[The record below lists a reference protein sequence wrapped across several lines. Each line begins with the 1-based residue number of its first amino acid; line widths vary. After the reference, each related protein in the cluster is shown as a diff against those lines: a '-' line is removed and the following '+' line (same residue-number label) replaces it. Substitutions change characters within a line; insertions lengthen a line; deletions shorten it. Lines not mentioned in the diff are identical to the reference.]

1 MLFATANKCASL
13 TETLARRQLTSGGWS
28 FGGAQQATT
37 EATCL
42 SALALAWADEASTAL
57 AIRFLMKSQG
67 ADGGWPAF
75 EGDPE
80 PSWATAL
87 AVSTLI
93 AVNDASDVSERALH
107 WLLTSRG
114 KEGNW
119 FWRWKFKTADRE
131 VGFNPDKY
139 GWPWCPG
146 AGSWVIPTAF
156 SVVAI
161 KQFTVCNR
169 SEAFE
174 NRIRL
179 GVDMLLDRACVGGGW
194 NSGNSVVYGVPL
206 PAHVEATAIALL
218 ALQDEPRAEIIQESV
233 HWLESRAAEITAVSS
248 LSWCILALFVYQRRI
263 EELKRKLAAIVD
275 DGSTIRDNAALAT
288 ALLALRCGEMIHP
301 FMVLR

>member
-1 MLFATANKCASL
+1 MSSQIARN
-13 TETLARRQLTSGGWS
+13 LAKRQLGAGGWS
-28 FGGAQQATT
+28 YAESHQASI

-42 SALALAWADEASTAL
+42 SALGLAWEARANVAM
-57 AIRFLMKSQG
+57 AIRFLLDSQR

-75 EGDPE
+75 TGDPE
-80 PSWATAL
+80 PSWTTAL
-87 AVSTLI
+87 ALSTLTV
-93 AVNDASDVSERALH
+93 ANDVSDARQRALN
-107 WLLTSRG
+107 WLLSERG
-114 KEGNW
+114 KEGHW
-119 FWRWKFKTADRE
+119 FWRWKFKTTDRE
-131 VGFNPDKY
+131 VRFNPDKY

-169 SEAFE
+169 SEASE
-174 NRIRL
+174 NRIRP
-179 GVDMLLDRACVGGGW
+179 GVEMLVDRACVGGGW

-218 ALQDEPRAEIIQESV
+218 ALQDEPRTEIVEESV
-233 HWLESRAAEITAVSS
+233 HWLESRATEITAVSS

-263 EELKRKLAAIVD
+263 EALKRRLAAIVD